1 MTAICQTG
9 EMTRTL
15 DRLPRSR
22 SSSRQL
28 RSPRAASDLAFKW
41 RVCVGRHYSPGI
53 SQGKVNNQYFRHTQS
68 EFGRF
73 LMRGPWGGP
82 GNWSRSRCGMRIHDC
97 VKRMRQE
104 QHSILPGRGRG
115 GRGINK
121 AIPPKRSGPEQLTDE
136 QFESSLRTIGSTLLS
151 SVNCPLFE
159 RWGG

>member
-53 SQGKVNNQYFRHTQS
+53 SQGKVNNQNFRHTQS

-104 QHSILPGRGRG
+104 QHSILAGRV
-115 GRGINK
+115 RGINEAISPKEAVRRSCPARDLK
-121 AIPPKRSGPEQLTDE
+121 ARCARLGKRFSVGQLP
-136 QFESSLRTIGSTLLS
+136 IVCTLGRLA
-151 SVNCPLFE
+151 
-159 RWGG
+159 